1 MFDHKQPTRAFGSS
15 SFTFGQQIII
25 PRYQKFK
32 RRIASFR
39 NFCPK
44 TKRNFVNKTKPNC
57 RPAIRVRAWV
67 GKTETSLTSRLTLT
81 QYVTEYWNRR
91 RLAENM
97 VSIAR
102 FYGCFT
108 RRPLH
113 DVTESLH
120 ECLLVFVSSNFV
132 PLKWKSWGWE
142 IVALY

>member
-32 RRIASFR
+32 RLTASFR

-102 FYGCFT
+102 FFGCFT

-132 PLKWKSWGWE
+132 PLK
-142 IVALY
+142 